1 MKLTLFLLLGLVFL
15 LCGLSPQ
22 LRTRYTPL
30 PAIQRARRRVWAYHG
45 PRWTIAVAI
54 VRMA

>member
-1 MKLTLFLLLGLVFL
+1 MKLFIALLFVLFL

-30 PAIQRARRRVWAYHG
+30 PAIRHVTRRVWAFQR
-45 PRWTIAVAI
+45 PRWAIAFVI
-54 VRMA
+54 VRLA

>member
-1 MKLTLFLLLGLVFL
+1 MKWWIIIGLLLLVA
-15 LCGLSPQ
+15 GYAPR

-30 PAIQRARRRVWAYHG
+30 PAIQRAWRRGWAYQG

-54 VRMA
+54 VRVA